1 MVVEMIRMMNKI
13 ATNKMVR
20 NQDAQ
25 FMLLGA
31 FIIAI
36 GLTVVT
42 IMLSGIIF
50 EGNKAIMAG
59 SDESKTDMANVMQ
72 VTQDEIRNAYRN
84 STTLEEDDAINNF
97 NIHMREFG
105 NYLPLIYSVH
115 GEGITIAWEDWN
127 DKEYAYFTDNGVIN
141 GEFDWIVAENIQNS
155 TIMVNITN
163 ISGSLNVNVVN
174 ATKTWQKNFSFSG
187 MNIISDDDI
196 KANINPPYS
205 IKFINGSNANGKYS
219 VIGNAVYGRNFIYA
233 RDYVLNTTITFSNSK
248 VSTNVTV
255 PISVPW

>member
-1 MVVEMIRMMNKI
+1 MKMVVSMI
-13 ATNKMVR
+13 NKMTTSKMIR

-42 IMLSGIIF
+42 IMLSSIIF

-59 SDESKTDMANVMQ
+59 SDESKTDMVNVMQ
-72 VTQDEIRNAYRN
+72 MAQDEIRNAYRN
-84 STTLEEDDAINNF
+84 STTLGGDDTINNF

-105 NYLPLIYSVH
+105 NYMSLIYAVH
-115 GEGITIAWEDWN
+115 GEVVTVTWEDWN
-127 DKEYAYFTDNGVIN
+127 DKEYAYFTDNGAVN
-141 GEFDWIVAENIQNS
+141 GMPDWIVAENTQNS

-163 ISGSLNVNVVN
+163 ISGPLNVNVIN
-174 ATKTWQKNFSFSG
+174 ATKIWQKDFSFPG
-187 MNIISDDDI
+187 MSIISDDDI

-219 VIGNAVYGRNFIYA
+219 VTGNTVYGRNFIYA

-248 VSTNVTV
+248 VSANVTV